1 MLGLFK
7 RQDTKTPA
15 KTKPAEPAEKGGKRP
30 GVVQP
35 FRSVPALLVGGG
47 LVLAAMTV
55 NGIGSWT
62 RDIGGWMQEN
72 LAVSQSAPKID
83 VRSLTINKIRGASEL
98 TTMVYSTEAIIPT
111 SRDLQ
116 LGQVVVGSTKLLY
129 IAYGE
134 VRAGID
140 LGEVKK
146 EDVVWDGNTLTV
158 TLPAPKILDSKIDVS
173 RSRVYDYNRGF
184 LGLGPD
190 VAPQLITLAQKKA
203 LDIVTQSACDRG
215 LMVQAGVRAKTVV
228 GQLLG
233 GAITDAT
240 AAGGAVEGSTSAT
253 QPVIEIV
260 VPEIDSANCAA
271 SSAPSSSV
279 SDGAIAPAAPA
290 PSAPAPAISN
300 PDEAVAQPASKSSAP
315 ASKATPAQ
323 PKATEPAAPLPVPAV
338 P

>member
-7 RQDTKTPA
+7 RQDTKDTP
-15 KTKPAEPAEKGGKRP
+15 KRDTKLKDTEPKDKRP
-30 GVVQP
+30 AVMQP
-35 FRSVPALLVGGG
+35 IRSIPALLVGGG
-47 LVLAAMTV
+47 LVLAAVTV
-55 NGIGSWT
+55 NGIGNWT
-62 RDIGGWMQEN
+62 RDIGGWMREN
-72 LAVSQSAPKID
+72 LAVTQSAPKVD

-116 LGQVVVGSTKLLY
+116 LGQVTVGSTRLLY

-140 LGEVKK
+140 LAAVKK
-146 EDVVWDGNTLTV
+146 EDVVWDGSTLTV
-158 TLPAPKILDSKIDVS
+158 TLPAPKILDSKIDVT

-190 VAPQLITLAQKKA
+190 VAPELITLAQQKA
-203 LDIVTQSACDRG
+203 LDTVTQSACDRG
-215 LMVQAGVRAKTVV
+215 LMTQAGERAKTVV

-240 AAGGAVEGSTSAT
+240 IGGTADSAAPAP
-253 QPVIEIV
+253 QPVIEII
-260 VPEIDSANCAA
+260 VPEGEQLSCSAA
-271 SSAPSSSV
+271 SSQSSSTSV
-279 SDGAIAPAAPA
+279 PDGAIAPAVTSPA
-290 PSAPAPAISN
+290 PSPQSAPSTPPSKAAPAQTSSESN
-300 PDEAVAQPASKSSAP
+300 NAP
-315 ASKATPAQ
+315 PSD
-323 PKATEPAAPLPVPAV
+323 PLPVPAV

>member
-7 RQDTKTPA
+7 RQNTKDTN
-15 KTKPAEPAEKGGKRP
+15 TKPKETVPKEKRP
-30 GVVQP
+30 AVMQP
-35 FRSVPALLVGGG
+35 IRSVPAILVGGG
-47 LVLAAMTV
+47 LVLVAMTI
-55 NGIGSWT
+55 NGLGNWT

-72 LAVSQSAPKID
+72 LAVTQSAPKVD

-116 LGQVVVGSTKLLY
+116 LGQVTVGSTRLLY

-140 LGEVKK
+140 LGAVKK
-146 EDVVWDGNTLTV
+146 EDVVWDGNALTV

-190 VAPQLITLAQKKA
+190 VAPELITLAQQKA
-203 LDIVTQSACDRG
+203 LNTVTQSACDRG
-215 LMVQAGVRAKTVV
+215 LMTQAGDRAKIVV

-233 GAITDAT
+233 GALTDAT
-240 AAGGAVEGSTSAT
+240 GTANSGTAAP

-260 VPEIDSANCAA
+260 VPDGEQLSCAITQSGDSGAQSN
-271 SSAPSSSV
+271 SSV
-279 SDGAIAPAAPA
+279 PDGAIVPASPPPAAPA
-290 PSAPAPAISN
+290 KNVPAHPSPP
-300 PDEAVAQPASKSSAP
+300 PPEQPVQPSK
-315 ASKATPAQ
+315 
-323 PKATEPAAPLPVPAV
+323 PLPVPAI